1 MKAGR
6 KLKQR
11 KTRIRSGVRQFMLCG
26 ESFAAISA
34 VEGLSLSTEML
45 RDFREFDRKGLS
57 AGKRRKTIVA
67 KYGK

>member
-1 MKAGR
+1 
-6 KLKQR
+6 
-11 KTRIRSGVRQFMLCG
+11 MLCKA
-26 ESFAAISA
+26 SFAAISA

-67 KYGK
+67 KYGR